1 MAAAK
6 SRAARVLGKD
16 RTKFAAEARRNRRF
30 NKKFS
35 ELTPTEKNELLEII
49 ALRLGIVNPE

>member
-6 SRAARVLGKD
+6 SKAARVLGKD
-16 RTKFAAEARRNRRF
+16 RAKFAANARRNKRF

-35 ELTPTEKNELLEII
+35 ELTQPERDELLEIV

>member
-16 RTKFAAEARRNRRF
+16 RAKLTAEARRNRRL

-35 ELTPTEKNELLEII
+35 ELTQPEKAELLEII